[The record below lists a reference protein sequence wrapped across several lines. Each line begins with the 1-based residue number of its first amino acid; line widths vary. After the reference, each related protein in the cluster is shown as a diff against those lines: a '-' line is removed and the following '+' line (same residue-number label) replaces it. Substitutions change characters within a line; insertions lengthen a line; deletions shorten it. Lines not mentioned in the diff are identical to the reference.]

1 MSQESIIRPC
11 DIKGHASWLS
21 VVRCYLK
28 CQKVMNQKLAA
39 LDLTAAQ
46 HDILMN
52 ISHQP
57 GRSQQQLSDRLLV
70 VKSNISALLKKM
82 VERGLIERRK
92 SNEDARILELYLTP
106 AGQNMLRKSM
116 AIQIEMIQAM
126 TGVLSDTEI
135 QTNLDVMNRVFAA
148 LDKLD

>member
-1 MSQESIIRPC
+1 
-11 DIKGHASWLS
+11 
-21 VVRCYLK
+21 
-28 CQKVMNQKLAA
+28 MNQKLAA

-82 VERGLIERRK
+82 VERGLIEQRK
-92 SNEDARILELYLTP
+92 SDVDARSHELYLTP
-106 AGQNMLRKSM
+106 TGQQKLQQSM
-116 AIQIEMIQAM
+116 AVQIEMVQTM
-126 TGVLSDTEI
+126 TRVLNDEEI
-135 QTNLDVMNRVFAA
+135 ETNLNIMNRVFEA
-148 LDKLD
+148 LDQLD

>member
-1 MSQESIIRPC
+1 
-11 DIKGHASWLS
+11 
-21 VVRCYLK
+21 
-28 CQKVMNQKLAA
+28 MNQKLAA

-92 SNEDARILELYLTP
+92 SDEDARIHELYLTP
-106 AGQNMLRKSM
+106 VGQNKLQQSM
-116 AIQIEMIQAM
+116 AVQIEMIQAM
-126 TGVLSDTEI
+126 TGVLSDNEI
-135 QTNLDVMNRVFAA
+135 QTNLEVMNRVHDA
-148 LDKLD
+148 LSQLS

>member
-1 MSQESIIRPC
+1 MTQEAVIRPS
-11 DIKGHASWLS
+11 DIKGHTSWLA

-82 VERGLIERRK
+82 VERGLIEQRK
-92 SNEDARILELYLTP
+92 SDVDARSHELYLTP
-106 AGQNMLRKSM
+106 TGQQKLQQSM
-116 AIQIEMIQAM
+116 AVQIEMVQTM
-126 TGVLSDTEI
+126 TRVLNDEEI
-135 QTNLDVMNRVFAA
+135 ETNLNIMNRVFEA
-148 LDKLD
+148 LDQLD